1 LAGAT
6 KLVTLRRRGLGLRRR
21 LFGAPAV
28 RKRMEAFGAFGAP
41 LQDIIN
47 GYVYGDVWS
56 RRGLGLRERSLVMV
70 AMTAALNRPNEL
82 RVHVQGAVKNRCT
95 PAEIREVLLLVA
107 MYCGVPAAIDAHRVA
122 LEVFAPAGAKAA
134 KKRAAPRKPRKPVPA
149 RPPRDRGTRAR
160 SRGPR
165 AGR

>member
-1 LAGAT
+1 VSGPT
-6 KLVTLRRRGLGLRRR
+6 KLATLRRRGLGLRRR

-28 RKRMEAFGAFGAP
+28 SRRMAAFGDFGAP

-56 RRGLGLRERSLVMV
+56 RPGLGLREKSLAML
-70 AMTAALNRPNEL
+70 AMTAALNRPNEF
-82 RVHVQGAVKNRCT
+82 RVHVQGAVKNGCS
-95 PAEIREVLLLVA
+95 ADEIREVLLLVA

-122 LEVFAPAGAKAA
+122 LEVLAPGGAGSAKKAA
-134 KKRAAPRKPRKPVPA
+134 KARKTTSVPA
-149 RPPRDRGTRAR
+149 RKPPGRGRRAR

>member
-1 LAGAT
+1 
-6 KLVTLRRRGLGLRRR
+6 
-21 LFGAPAV
+21 
-28 RKRMEAFGAFGAP
+28 MEAFGAFGAP

-95 PAEIREVLLLVA
+95 PASRKSGEKRPAIRS
-107 MYCGVPAAIDAHRVA
+107 
-122 LEVFAPAGAKAA
+122 
-134 KKRAAPRKPRKPVPA
+134 
-149 RPPRDRGTRAR
+149 
-160 SRGPR
+160 SRGIAPDMTT
-165 AGR
+165 

>member
-1 LAGAT
+1 
-6 KLVTLRRRGLGLRRR
+6 
-21 LFGAPAV
+21 
-28 RKRMEAFGAFGAP
+28 
-41 LQDIIN
+41 
-47 GYVYGDVWS
+47 
-56 RRGLGLRERSLVMV
+56 
-70 AMTAALNRPNEL
+70 MTAALNRPNEL

-122 LEVFAPAGAKAA
+122 LEVLAPAGAKAA
-134 KKRAAPRKPRKPVPA
+134 KKRSAPRKARKPAPA